1 MTRLV
6 SGVALAAT
14 ALVAIRFL
22 PLLPLRV
29 LACLVAALAA
39 KEYLEIVDS
48 PIRAVVLVI
57 ALCWVV
63 SGTTIVSPLI
73 LLTMALLWVAAEVL
87 ISNHSIQ
94 QASTGIFG
102 AIYIGMPLGM
112 LVAVHGLLGWRA
124 TLLLLGT
131 VVVSDSMQYYTGRLL
146 GRHPLA
152 PAISPKKTIEGA
164 IGGVIFGTR
173 ISDHR
178 RGAGA
183 AILRLCTAD
192 HSRRARR
199 RPGHLRGFVRVAVE
213 THCWHEGQFSA
224 DTRPRRC
231 ARSHRRTPLCRRT
244 VLSLHSKRHVK
255 RLAILGSTGSI
266 GRSALAVVD
275 AHPERLKVVALAAGD
290 NAPLLAEQV
299 HRYAPDIAAM
309 ATSEGVDRLRAAC
322 GANVRVTMTGGAEGL
337 VAVATHPPSIS

>member
-6 SGVALAAT
+6 SGVALAAA

-39 KEYLEIVDS
+39 KEYLDIVDS
-48 PIRAVVLVI
+48 PIRAVVLAI

-73 LLTMALLWVAAEVL
+73 LLTMALLWVAAEIL

-94 QASTGIFG
+94 QASTGVF
-102 AIYIGMPLGM
+102 AAVYIGMPLGM

-124 TLLLLGT
+124 TLVLLGT

-164 IGGVIFGTR
+164 IGGVIFGTAFLTTV
-173 ISDHR
+173 
-178 RGAGA
+178 GASVLPFSGYGPLI
-183 AILRLCTAD
+183 ILGVLVVVLGICGDLFESRLKRTAGMKD
-192 HSRRARR
+192 SSALI
-199 RPGHLRGFVRVAVE
+199 PGHG
-213 THCWHEGQFSA
+213 G
-224 DTRPRRC
+224 
-231 ARSHRRTPLCRRT
+231 
-244 VLSLHSKRHVK
+244 VLDR
-255 RLAILGSTGSI
+255 ID
-266 GRSALAVVD
+266 AL
-275 AHPERLKVVALAAGD
+275 LF
-290 NAPLLAEQV
+290 
-299 HRYAPDIAAM
+299 
-309 ATSEGVDRLRAAC
+309 
-322 GANVRVTMTGGAEGL
+322 
-337 VAVATHPPSIS
+337 AVAPFYLYIRNVT